1 VETSGKFKKLLIL
14 GLITTALI
22 GGLALGQP
30 LRARADNE
38 GEEDIPLIQVG
49 DKFPATEL
57 ASPQLKTYR
66 IYLGI
71 PDKPGFY
78 LKEVKADI
86 MIVEFMNRFCLHCQQ
101 QAYLMN
107 RIYKTI
113 NKDPALNGKVK
124 MLGIGVGNNRTQL
137 EHFRQEKKTPFPLI
151 PDREFVAF
159 ENIGYPGGTPFTIIV
174 KKENGEFIVKDTH
187 LGLIE
192 KSREYLD
199 KIRQVAS
206 GADLAAENKGYK
218 SAHQTLNAGVTGD
231 EIKVLI
237 SKRLQTRAIK
247 TEAIEPLKIKGF
259 QKVFLVKIRR
269 KTGLDVWFAVFRSEG
284 KVCDICHDIHF
295 IYLFDRQ
302 GTIQD
307 FIPIH
312 VAKFGNKPFDESDI
326 EKERKALVGKNV
338 TQPIQYN
345 PETDAVTSASMTS
358 ALIFKS
364 VKKGN
369 KLFKALKKA
378 GYTQ

>member
-1 VETSGKFKKLLIL
+1 MRTSEKLRKLLIS
-14 GLITTALI
+14 GLMVAILA
-22 GGLALGQP
+22 GGLVLGQS
-30 LRARADNE
+30 LRAYADSE

-57 ASPQLKTYR
+57 VSSQSKAYR
-66 IYLGI
+66 VYLGT

-86 MIVEFMNRFCLHCQQ
+86 MIVEFMNSFCLHCQQ

-107 RIYKTI
+107 RIYKAI
-113 NKDPALNGKVK
+113 DKDPALKGRVK
-124 MLGIGVGNNRTQL
+124 MLGIGVGNNRIQL
-137 EHFRQEKKTPFPLI
+137 EHFRQTKKTPFPMI
-151 PDREFVAF
+151 PDKEFVAF

-174 KKENGEFIVKDTH
+174 KKESGVFIVKDTH

-192 KSREYLD
+192 KHREYLD
-199 KIRQVAS
+199 KIRQVAA
-206 GADLAAENKGYK
+206 GAALEAQDKGYK
-218 SAHQTLNAGVTGD
+218 SARQALNAGVTED
-231 EIKVLI
+231 EIKGLI

-247 TEAIEPLKIKGF
+247 TEAIDPLKLKGL
-259 QKVFLVKIRR
+259 QQVFLLKIRK
-269 KTGLDVWFAVFRSEG
+269 KTGLDAWFAALGSEG

-307 FIPIH
+307 FIPIQ
-312 VAKFGNKPFDESDI
+312 VAKFGNKPFDENDT
-326 EKERKALVGKNV
+326 EKMRRALVGKNV
-338 TQPIQYN
+338 TQPIQFN
-345 PETDAVTSASMTS
+345 PETDSVTSASMTS

-364 VKKGN
+364 VKKGG
-369 KLFKALKKA
+369 KLFEALKKE